1 MESMMKEYDFG
12 LHFEKHGKARFD
24 LELTLFWLFSQKLP
38 GPCKGLGG
46 ILVLIAET
54 GHHQ

>member
-1 MESMMKEYDFG
+1 MESMLKEYDFG
-12 LHFEKHGKARFD
+12 LHFEKHGKAHFD